1 MSFQQG
7 LSGLNAASKNLDVIG
22 NNVAN
27 ANTVGFKQSQTQF
40 ADMFANSLS
49 GSGGAGQAGIG
60 IQVAGIS
67 QQFSQGSITV
77 SGNSLDIAING
88 GGFYRLSDQ
97 GGITSYSRNGQFH
110 SDKDGYIVNTNGL
123 RLTGYLANTAGQ
135 INTAAPVD
143 LRISKADLP
152 PTSTSQVTTLVN
164 LDARETAL
172 SPLAFNPTDPTTYHR
187 STSVPIYDSLGN
199 PSTLSTYFLKT
210 AANTW
215 DVFASN
221 DGTLL
226 NGGASV
232 GTLNFLSSG
241 VLDPLSPSTFSLTA
255 PITTGAVSPLTFNLD
270 FAGTTQF
277 GSTFGVNALS
287 QDGYASGQLT
297 GFSVGADGVIR
308 GNYSSGKLLTLGQV
322 VLANFANPQGLEVR
336 GDNSWKESSAS
347 GTPIVGTP
355 ATGGL
360 GVLQS
365 GAVEDSNVELTA
377 ELVNMITAQRVYQ
390 ANAQTIKTQ
399 DQLLQTMVNLK

>member
-49 GSGGAGQAGIG
+49 GGGGSDAGIG
-60 IQVAGIS
+60 IKVAGIS
-67 QQFSQGSITV
+67 QQFSQGSVTA
-77 SGNSLDIAING
+77 SSNPLDIAING
-88 GGFYRLSDQ
+88 SGFYRLSDQ
-97 GGITSYSRNGQFH
+97 GVTSYSRNGQFH

-135 INTAAPVD
+135 INTVAPVD

-172 SPLAFNPTDPTTYHR
+172 SPLAFNPTDPATYHR

-221 DGTLL
+221 DGSLL
-226 NGGASV
+226 NGGAAV
-232 GTLNFLSSG
+232 GTLNFLPSG
-241 VLDPLSPSTFSLTA
+241 VLDPLSSSTFSLAA

-287 QDGYASGQLT
+287 QDGYTSGQLT
-297 GFSVGADGVIR
+297 GFSVGADGIIR
-308 GNYSSGKLLTLGQV
+308 GNYSSGRLLTLGQV

-347 GTPIVGTP
+347 GTAIVGTP

>member
-27 ANTVGFKQSQTQF
+27 ANTVGFKQSQVQF

-49 GSGGAGQAGIG
+49 GGSGSQAGIG
-60 IQVAGIS
+60 IKVAGIS
-67 QQFSQGSITV
+67 QQFSQGSVTA
-77 SGNSLDIAING
+77 SSNPLDIAING
-88 GGFYRLSDQ
+88 SGFYRLNDQ
-97 GGITSYSRNGQFH
+97 GVVSYSRNGQFH
-110 SDKDGYIVNTNGL
+110 SDKDGDIVNTNDL
-123 RLTGYLANTAGQ
+123 RLTGYLANAVGQ

-143 LRISKADLP
+143 LQISKSDLP
-152 PTSTSQVTTLVN
+152 PTSTGQVTALVN
-164 LDARETAL
+164 LDARDTAL
-172 SPLAFNPTDPTTYHR
+172 SPAAFNPTDPATYHR
-187 STSVPIYDSLGN
+187 STSVPIFDSLGN

-215 DVFASN
+215 DLFASN

-226 NGGASV
+226 NGGTAI

-241 VLDPLSPSTFSLTA
+241 VLDPLSPSTFSLAA

-277 GSTFGVNALS
+277 GSAFGVNALS

-297 GFSVGADGVIR
+297 GFTVGADGVIN
-308 GNYSSGKLLTLGQV
+308 GSYSSGKSLTLGQV
-322 VLANFANPQGLEVR
+322 ALANFANPQGLEAR
-336 GDNSWKESSAS
+336 GNNTWKESSAS
-347 GTPIVGTP
+347 GTAIVGTP
-355 ATGGL
+355 ATGGM

-365 GAVEDSNVELTA
+365 SAVEDSNVELTA

>member
-49 GSGGAGQAGIG
+49 GGGGTGQAGIG
-60 IQVAGIS
+60 VKLAAIS

-88 GGFYRLSDQ
+88 SGFYRLSDQ
-97 GGITSYSRNGQFH
+97 GAISYSRNGQFH
-110 SDKDGYIVNTNGL
+110 SDKDGYIVNSNGL
-123 RLTGYLANTAGQ
+123 RLTGYTTNAAGQ
-135 INTAAPVD
+135 INASAPVD
-143 LRISKADLP
+143 LQISRSDLP
-152 PTSTSQVTTLVN
+152 PTSTGLINAVVNVDARGTTLN
-164 LDARETAL
+164 
-172 SPLAFNPTDPTTYHR
+172 PLAFNPSDPTTYNS
-187 STSVPIYDSLGN
+187 STSVSIYDSLGN
-199 PSTLSTYFLKT
+199 PSTLATYFLKT

-215 DVFASN
+215 DVFATN
-221 DGTLL
+221 DGAPL
-226 NGGASV
+226 NAGAAV

-241 VLDPLSPSTFSLTA
+241 VLNPLSPSTFSMSA
-255 PITTGAVSPLTFNLD
+255 PITTGATTPLAFNLD

-277 GSTFGVNALS
+277 GSSFGVNALS

-297 GFSVGADGVIR
+297 GFSVAPDGVIR
-308 GNYSSGKLLTLGQV
+308 GSYSNGKFLTLGQV
-322 VLANFANPQGLEVR
+322 VLANFANPQGLEVH
-336 GDNSWKESSAS
+336 GNNTWKESAAS
-347 GTPIVGTP
+347 GVALVGQPI
-355 ATGGL
+355 TGSL

-365 GAVEDSNVELTA
+365 GAVEDSNVELTS

-399 DQLLQTMVNLK
+399 DQLLQTIVNLK